1 MIVHFPIALW
11 PAHTGLHALAS
22 WLPTGVAGVAGFWLL
37 AAGTAIGGLA
47 ALAGLTDVLALRRAG
62 DECRFDAAINH
73 AVINGS
79 VLLGFTCLCAIEIP
93 RYPAIEHGPGW
104 LAIEV
109 LLLIALGVGN
119 YFGGEVI
126 WGESPQA
133 PLSGPPEPVSK
144 NRAGH

>member
-1 MIVHFPIALW
+1 MNQRDQHLLGHLDCVGQ
-11 PAHTGLHALAS
+11 PATRK
-22 WLPTGVAGVAGFWLL
+22 
-37 AAGTAIGGLA
+37 
-47 ALAGLTDVLALRRAG
+47 VLEVVGHDNPRAG

>member
-1 MIVHFPIALW
+1 MPAMVTKKRKARQRCRFGSWGIV
-11 PAHTGLHALAS
+11 
-22 WLPTGVAGVAGFWLL
+22 L
-37 AAGTAIGGLA
+37 AAGLLPPMGFASGEPGA
-47 ALAGLTDVLALRRAG
+47 V
-62 DECRFDAAINH
+62 CAINH